1 MGEGK
6 TTNKLSERD
15 MWLAV
20 SGTPGI
26 GPRSFYQLLELFG
39 RLEHFWRASETEVR
53 ERAAAL
59 GARRL
64 QALLLTR
71 QAFNL
76 EATLERLARAKVKYV
91 TLLDADYPENLK
103 TIFDPPPVLYYRGEL
118 RAEDALAVAIVGSRR
133 ATPYGREAATRLA
146 RELARAGVTVVSGL
160 ARGIDSCAHRGAL
173 AGGGRT
179 LAVLGSGLD
188 VIYPPENARLYAEIA
203 ENGAVIS
210 EFPLGAAPEPGHF
223 PLRNRVISGLS
234 RAVVVVEAAR
244 TSGSLITADCALE
257 QGREV
262 LAVPGPITSPMS
274 WGTNNLIK
282 QGAKLLQEAADVLA
296 SLGVPSPEAEEAA
309 KPDLTSQEEKVYSF
323 FSERALHIDELV
335 RLSGLTAQ
343 EVTAI
348 LMMLELKGLVRQLP
362 GKMFCRLS

>member
-1 MGEGK
+1 M
-6 TTNKLSERD
+6 
-15 MWLAV
+15 
-20 SGTPGI
+20 
-26 GPRSFYQLLELFG
+26 
-39 RLEHFWRASETEVR
+39 
-53 ERAAAL
+53 
-59 GARRL
+59 
-64 QALLLTR
+64 
-71 QAFNL
+71 
-76 EATLERLARAKVKYV
+76 ERLAQAKVKYV

-118 RAEDALAVAIVGSRR
+118 KAEDALAVAIVGSRR
-133 ATPYGREAATRLA
+133 ATPYGRESATRLA

-210 EFPLGAAPEPGHF
+210 EFPLGTAPEPGHF
-223 PLRNRVISGLS
+223 PRRNRVISGLS

-282 QGAKLLQEAADVLA
+282 QGAKLLQEVTDVL
-296 SLGVPSPEAEEAA
+296 STLGLPSPGVEEAA
-309 KPDLTSQEEKVYSF
+309 KPDLTTQEEKVYSF

-335 RLSGLTAQ
+335 HLSGLTVQ